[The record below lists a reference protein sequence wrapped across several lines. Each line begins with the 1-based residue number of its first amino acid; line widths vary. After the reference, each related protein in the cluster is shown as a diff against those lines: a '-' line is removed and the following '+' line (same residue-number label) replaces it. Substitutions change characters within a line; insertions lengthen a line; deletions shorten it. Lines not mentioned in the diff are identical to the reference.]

1 MIKPLRLLGSV
12 TLFAIPAII
21 FFLLTHYLIPYLT
34 VKSGIHPA
42 LSWFIAGSIMFIP
55 LFITAV
61 IMGYNE
67 GFTSVRELKSRLRLK
82 KMSNL
87 DWKYAI
93 ISSLAVMLL
102 TGLIMGI
109 SKWLHSNYNF
119 PLLESAPDFM
129 RFEPFEGREKLLFFP
144 WLFMFFFN
152 MFGEE
157 LLWRGYILPRQ
168 EMAFQNRAWIV
179 NAALWMLFHVC
190 FGFQLMLILIP
201 ILTILPYAVYK
212 TKNTYVGLFIHAI
225 INGPAFVLVALGL
238 IK

>member
-144 WLFMFFFN
+144 GYLCFSSICLGKN
-152 MFGEE
+152 CYGED
-157 LLWRGYILPRQ
+157 
-168 EMAFQNRAWIV
+168 
-179 NAALWMLFHVC
+179 
-190 FGFQLMLILIP
+190 
-201 ILTILPYAVYK
+201 
-212 TKNTYVGLFIHAI
+212 TYFPVRKWPFRIAPGL
-225 INGPAFVLVALGL
+225 
-238 IK
+238 